1 MQKEGTSMST
11 LLKRC
16 LSTVVTMAMG
26 ATMGVS
32 AATAATPNY
41 GEALQKSIYFYEAQQ
56 AGKLPAWNRVPWRD
70 DSVLK
75 DGADVGLNLSGGW
88 FDAGDHVKFGFP
100 MAGATTMLAWGG
112 VDYRD
117 AYTRAGQLDDLLNNL
132 RFVNDF
138 FIAAHPSPNVLY
150 GQVGQGN
157 ADHAFWG
164 PPEVADLKTGAS
176 RTSYKIDLTCKGPD
190 LAAETAAA
198 MAASSMVFKQT
209 DSAYAATLLIHAKQ
223 LYSLALATIGTDGVE
238 NNYANCITD
247 AKNFYNAAYGV
258 YWDEM
263 AWGALWMYRATG
275 DAFYLTKFREFYPK
289 MGSETGTTTPVYTW
303 SQGWNDKAYGT
314 YALAAV
320 LLGDAA
326 YHTDTQRYL
335 DFWSKPTAQGGGVKT
350 TGGLIVVDR
359 FNGWGT
365 TRYAANTAF
374 IALYYGDRLGATD
387 PKTATYK
394 QFGEKQINYILGDNP
409 RNSSYMVGFGNNPP
423 INVHHRGAHGSW
435 GNNINL
441 PTQQRHIIY
450 GALAG
455 GPSTAD
461 DFAYADD
468 RTDFKRNEVAVDYNA
483 GLTSALARMTG
494 VYGGTPIPDA
504 QFPPAD
510 APTEE
515 FLVGAKVN
523 ASGTGFMEIKAVI
536 QNKSTTPAQSRSDLR
551 LRYFVDLTELYA
563 AGFTAANVTVNA
575 AFNQGSGVSQMK
587 PWGDPAKRIFYTE
600 VAFDGV
606 AIYPGGLSEFRK
618 EVQFRMS
625 VPATAASLWN
635 NANDPS
641 WDPAYTTSTA
651 EYGLTAP
658 KIPIYGGSGERLF
671 GQEPVGAT
679 CGGTTGVNCLP
690 VAVGANATTVQ
701 GTAVTIALNGSDSD
715 GTIATRTIAT
725 QPSSGVLSGTGAT
738 RVYTPNATFTGS
750 DSFTFT
756 VTDNAGSVSAP
767 ATVNITVT
775 PIGPVNRPPT
785 ACFAVVTAAPTAGAS
800 VAFNASCTSDP
811 DNDPLTYSWS
821 FGDSGTGTGSLATH
835 TYAAAGSFVV
845 RLTVNDGRGGS
856 NATSITVPVA
866 SSTGGGGG
874 GSCTFSIQNQWGDGF
889 VAKIVIANTGT
900 TPINGWTVGWAF
912 ADGSTVANLW
922 NATLSGANPYTAS
935 SLSWNSTINP
945 GQSIEFGF
953 QGRKGV
959 LNGAA
964 PTVTI
969 TGAACR

>member
-1 MQKEGTSMST
+1 MNT

-16 LSTVVTMAMG
+16 LSAVGAIGVTMVA
-26 ATMGVS
+26 S

-56 AGKLPAWNRVPWRD
+56 AGKLPSWNRVPWRD

-100 MAGATTMLAWGG
+100 MAGATTMLAWGAI
-112 VDYRD
+112 DYRQ
-117 AYTRAGQLDDLLNNL
+117 AYANTGQLDDILNNL

-138 FIAAHPSPNVLY
+138 FIAAHPSANVLY

-164 PPEVADLKTGAS
+164 PPEVTDLKTGAS

-198 MAASSMVFKQT
+198 MASSSMVFKAT
-209 DSAYAATLLIHAKQ
+209 DAAYSATLLTHAKQ

-275 DAFYLTKFREFYPK
+275 DTFYLTKFREFYPK
-289 MGSETGTTTPVYTW
+289 MGSESGSGTPVFTW

-335 DFWSKPTAQGGGVKT
+335 DYWSKPTAQGGGTKT
-350 TGGLIVVDR
+350 AGGLVIVDR
-359 FNGWGT
+359 INGWGT
-365 TRYAANTAF
+365 MRYAANTAF
-374 IALYYGDRLGATD
+374 IALFYGDRLAATD
-387 PKTATYK
+387 PKAATYK

-423 INVHHRGAHGSW
+423 VNVHHRGAHGSW
-435 GNNINL
+435 ANNINL
-441 PTQQRHIIY
+441 PAQQRHIIY

-483 GLTSALARMTG
+483 GLTSALARMAG

-515 FLVGAKVN
+515 FLVGAKLN
-523 ASGTGFMEIKAVI
+523 ASGAGFTEIKAVI

-551 LRYFVDLTELYA
+551 FRYFVDLTELYA
-563 AGFTAANVTVNA
+563 AGFTAANVSVTA
-575 AFNQGSGVSQMK
+575 AFNQGSGVSQLK
-587 PWGDPAKRIFYTE
+587 PWGDAAKRIFYTE

-625 VPATAASLWN
+625 VPAAAASAWN
-635 NANDPS
+635 AANDPS
-641 WDPAYTTSTA
+641 WDPGYATSTA

-658 KIPIYGGSGERLF
+658 KIPVYGGDGTRLF
-671 GQEPVGAT
+671 GQEPAGAT

-690 VAVGANATTVQ
+690 VATGASVTTAQ
-701 GTAVTIALNGSDSD
+701 GTAVAIALSGTDSD
-715 GTIATRTIAT
+715 GTIASRTIVT
-725 QPSSGVLSGTGAT
+725 QPTKGVLSGTGAT
-738 RVYTPNATFTGS
+738 RTYTPNAGFSGS

-756 VTDNAGSVSAP
+756 VTDNVGGVSAP

-775 PIGPVNRPPT
+775 PIGPVNRVPT
-785 ACFAVVTAAPTAGAS
+785 ACFTVSAAPRAGTP
-800 VAFNASCTSDP
+800 VAFNASCSTDP
-811 DNDPLTYSWS
+811 DNDPLTYTWS
-821 FGDSGTGTGSLATH
+821 FGDTGTGTGALPTR

-845 RLTVNDGRGGS
+845 SLTVNDGRGGS
-856 NATSITVPVA
+856 NVTSTTVVVAPAT
-866 SSTGGGGG
+866 TGGSGGR
-874 GSCTFSIQNQWGDGF
+874 CTMSIQNQWNDGF

-900 TPINGWTVGWAF
+900 APISGWTVGWTF

-935 SLSWNSTINP
+935 ALSYNSTIAP
-945 GQSIEFGF
+945 GQSVEFGF

-959 LNGAA
+959 VNGPA
-964 PTVTI
+964 PIATV

>member
-1 MQKEGTSMST
+1 MNT

-16 LSTVVTMAMG
+16 LSAVGVISAMIG
-26 ATMGVS
+26 TSV
-32 AATAATPNY
+32 ATAATPNY

-100 MAGATTMLAWGG
+100 MAGATTMLAWGA
-112 VDYRD
+112 VDYRQ
-117 AYTRAGQLDDLLNNL
+117 AYANAGQLDDILNNL

-138 FIAAHPSPNVLY
+138 FIAAHPSANVLY
-150 GQVGQGN
+150 GQIGQGN

-164 PPEVADLKTGAS
+164 PPEVTDLKTGAS

-198 MAASSMVFKQT
+198 MASSSMVFKAT
-209 DSAYAATLLIHAKQ
+209 DATYSATLLTHAKQ

-275 DAFYLTKFREFYPK
+275 DTFYLTKFREFYPK
-289 MGSETGTTTPVYTW
+289 MGSETGTGTPVYTW

-320 LLGDAA
+320 LLGDAT

-350 TGGLIVVDR
+350 AGGLIVVDR

-374 IALYYGDRLGATD
+374 IALYYADRLAATD
-387 PKTATYK
+387 PKAATYK

-435 GNNINL
+435 ANNINL
-441 PTQQRHIIY
+441 PVQQRHIIY

-468 RTDFKRNEVAVDYNA
+468 RTDFKRNELAVDYNA

-494 VYGGTPIPDA
+494 VYGGAPIADA

-515 FLVGAKVN
+515 FLVGAKLN
-523 ASGTGFMEIKAVI
+523 ASGSGFTEIKAVI

-551 LRYFVDLTELYA
+551 FRYFVDLTELYA
-563 AGFTAANVTVNA
+563 AGFTAADVTITA
-575 AFNQGSGVSQMK
+575 AFNQGSGVSPLK
-587 PWGDPAKRIFYTE
+587 PWGDSAKRIFYTE

-625 VPATAASLWN
+625 VPTAAASVWN
-635 NANDPS
+635 AANDPS
-641 WDPAYTTSTA
+641 WDPAYTTATA
-651 EYGLTAP
+651 EYGVTAP
-658 KIPIYGGSGERLF
+658 KIPVYSGDGKRLF

-679 CGGTTGVNCLP
+679 CGGTTGINCLP
-690 VAVGANATTVQ
+690 IATGFSVTTAQ
-701 GTAVTIALNGSDSD
+701 GTVVAIALNGTDSD
-715 GTIATRTIAT
+715 GTIAARTIVTAPT
-725 QPSSGVLSGTGAT
+725 KGVLSGTGTT
-738 RVYTPNATFTGS
+738 RTYTPNAGFSGS
-750 DSFTFT
+750 DSFAFT
-756 VTDNAGSVSAP
+756 VTDNAGGVSAP

-775 PIGPVNRPPT
+775 PIGPVNRAPT
-785 ACFAVVTAAPTAGAS
+785 ACFTVSATPRAGTP
-800 VAFNASCTSDP
+800 VAFNASCSADP
-811 DNDPLTYSWS
+811 DNDPLTYTWS
-821 FGDSGTGTGSLATH
+821 FGDTGTGTGALPTR
-835 TYAAAGSFVV
+835 TYATAGSFVV
-845 RLTVNDGRGGS
+845 SLTVNDGRGGS
-856 NATSITVPVA
+856 NVTSATVA
-866 SSTGGGGG
+866 VAPATTGGGG
-874 GSCTFSIQNQWGDGF
+874 GSCTMAIQNQWNDGF

-900 TPINGWTVGWAF
+900 TPINGWTVGWTF

-935 SLSWNSTINP
+935 ALSWNSTIAP
-945 GQSIEFGF
+945 GQSVEFGF
-953 QGRKGV
+953 QARKGV
-959 LNGAA
+959 VSGAA
-964 PTVTI
+964 PVATVT
-969 TGAACR
+969 GVVCR